1 MRCPCLIVHGSHDA
15 LGVQRATRVRATTR
29 GPQRRRELKLL
40 DAEETGAE
48 HCQHDNPSIAM
59 EDMGEWLADV
69 VGIDQRR

>member
-1 MRCPCLIVHGSHDA
+1 MTPSASSGCARP
-15 LGVQRATRVRATTR
+15 RADRR
-29 GPQRRRELKLL
+29 RRRELKLL